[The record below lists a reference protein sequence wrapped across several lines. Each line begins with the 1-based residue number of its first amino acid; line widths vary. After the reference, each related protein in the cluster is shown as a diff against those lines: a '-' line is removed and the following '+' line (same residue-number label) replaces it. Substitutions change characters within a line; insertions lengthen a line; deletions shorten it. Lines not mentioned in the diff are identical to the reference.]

1 MKKMIL
7 TLLLAWLL
15 VANMNSQG
23 VLAVTID
30 FQWSGNQ
37 GYTAKGSFSY
47 DEKTAPT
54 IFSEKGSGK
63 MRVLEDFQVS
73 FYDNSGQEIAK
84 YDNVSE
90 GISSANYFQFNF
102 NTKTSQVF
110 GSIDLGGEGMGEI
123 YLQGVVND
131 NLALLRVESADLIM
145 DEDDS
150 PEIIT
155 QF

>member
-1 MKKMIL
+1 MKK
-7 TLLLAWLL
+7 TLLILMLGLL
-15 VANMNSQG
+15 WFGIVNNQA

-30 FQWSGNQ
+30 FQWSGDR

-47 DEKTAPT
+47 DQTKAPA

-63 MRVLEDFQVS
+63 MQVLENFQVS
-73 FYDNSGQEIAK
+73 FYDSDGQEVAR
-84 YDNVSE
+84 YNNVRE
-90 GISSANYFQFNF
+90 GFSQTDYFQFNF
-102 NTKTSQVF
+102 NTKTGQVF
-110 GSIDLGGEGMGEI
+110 GAIDLGGEATGET
-123 YLQGVVND
+123 YLKGVVND
-131 NLALLRVESADLIM
+131 NLSLFRVDSGDVVM

>member
-1 MKKMIL
+1 MKKIL
-7 TLLLAWLL
+7 LILLLSWLL
-15 VANMNSQG
+15 SSSINNQE

-30 FQWSGNQ
+30 FQWSGKG

-47 DEKTAPT
+47 DETKAPA

-63 MRVLEDFQVS
+63 MQVLENFQVS
-73 FYDNSGQEIAK
+73 FYDSDGQKIAR
-84 YDNVSE
+84 YNNVRE
-90 GISSANYFQFNF
+90 GFSQTNYFQFNF
-102 NTKTSQVF
+102 NTKTGEVF
-110 GSIDLGGEGMGEI
+110 GEIDLGGEATGET
-123 YLQGVVND
+123 YLKGLVND
-131 NLALLRVESADLIM
+131 NLSLFRVNSRDVVM